1 MTAPFAIPP
10 HGWCVVIIDD
20 SPDDRAEIRRLLL
33 RGSMERRY
41 LFAEAQTG
49 GAGVAAVLAGPAMPD
64 CVVLD
69 FNLPDMDALDV
80 LAALA
85 GPDGLPV
92 CPVVVLTGG
101 SGPEVG
107 RLVLRAGA
115 QDYIAKDGLTPLA
128 LTRIVENAIERLA
141 MAREL
146 FGRNAALT
154 RSEKA
159 LSEADRR
166 KNEFIATLAHE
177 LRNPLAPIASGL
189 QVLRLTT
196 DAGASQAILN
206 IMERQLGQMTRLID
220 DLLDISRITSGKV
233 LLRLKRVLVNVVM
246 EEAAEAALPL
256 VRAARHTLNVTAPQ
270 QPLWLDADPA
280 RLVQMIG
287 NLLSNAA
294 KYSENGSCITL
305 SARPEGADVV
315 IEVSDTGLGIPEPM
329 LAQVFDMFT
338 QVNHTLERAQGG
350 LGIGLALVRQL
361 VDMHG
366 GSVVA
371 ASAGAGCGSTF
382 SIRLPMATAPPNTF
396 IDLPD
401 GAPKPLSCRRILVVD
416 DNVDAATMLSMMLGL
431 SGHVTRAAFTGEE
444 ALAISA
450 KFQPEI
456 VFMDIG
462 LPGMNGYETA
472 RQFRATPLLKD
483 VFLIALTGWGG
494 EDDRRQSREAG
505 FDAHLTKPVES
516 AVIDALLVQF
526 EAYGKKVASPAPAT
540 TTAPLGSA

>member
-1 MTAPFAIPP
+1 MIAPFASPA
-10 HGWCVVIIDD
+10 HGWRIAIIDD
-20 SPDDRAEIRRLLL
+20 SQDDRGEIRRLLL

-41 LFAEAQTG
+41 IFSEADTG
-49 GAGVAAVLAGPAMPD
+49 LAGVQAVLGNPAMPD

-92 CPVVVLTGG
+92 CPIVVLTGG
-101 SGPEVG
+101 SGPEAG

-115 QDYIAKDGLTPLA
+115 QDYIAKDGLAPLA

-159 LSEADRR
+159 LSEADLR

-196 DAGASQAILN
+196 DSAKSGLILS
-206 IMERQLGQMTRLID
+206 IMERQLSQVTRLID

-233 LLRLKRVLVNVVM
+233 LLRLQRVLVDVVI
-246 EEAAEAALPL
+246 EEAAEAAQPL
-256 VRAARHTLNVTAPQ
+256 VRAAQHTLNVTLPQ
-270 QPLWLDADPA
+270 QSLWLEADPA

-287 NLLSNAA
+287 NLLSNSA
-294 KYSENGSCITL
+294 KYSENGSLITL
-305 SARPEGADVV
+305 SARAEGAEVV
-315 IEVSDTGLGIPEPM
+315 IEVTDTGLGIPERM
-329 LAQVFDMFT
+329 LSQVFDMFT
-338 QVNHTLERAQGG
+338 QVNNTLERAQGG

-361 VDMHG
+361 VEMHG
-366 GSVVA
+366 GSVSA
-371 ASAGAGCGSTF
+371 NSAGAGLGSTF
-382 SIRLPMATAPPNTF
+382 SIRLPQAAAPPNTF
-396 IDLPD
+396 VAQPD
-401 GAPKPLSCRRILVVD
+401 SMPTSMPCRRILVVD
-416 DNVDAATMLSMMLGL
+416 DNVDAAMMLSMMLGL
-431 SGHVTRAAFTGEE
+431 SGHVTREAYSGEQ
-444 ALAISA
+444 ALAVGA
-450 KFQPEI
+450 EFLPEI

-462 LPGMNGYETA
+462 LPGMNGYEVA
-472 RQFRATPLLKD
+472 RQFRAAALVKD
-483 VFLIALTGWGG
+483 AFLIALTGWGG

-505 FDAHLTKPVES
+505 FDAHLTKPAES
-516 AVIDALLVQF
+516 ATIDALLLQY
-526 EAYGKKVASPAPAT
+526 EASRNDCGLLA
-540 TTAPLGSA
+540 